1 MRKVALT
8 IALVVAASTA
18 SAKPAPPD
26 CSQKFLATWLWNRQ
40 AALAAMPTKP
50 CLLYGETGQY
60 VCDRKGCI
68 AR

>member
-1 MRKVALT
+1 MRRTVIV
-8 IALVVAASTA
+8 IAFVGLASGA
-18 SAKPAPPD
+18 SAKPTLPD

-40 AALAAMPTKP
+40 AAMAALPAKP
-50 CLLYGETGQY
+50 CLTYGETQQY